1 MAKDVDVVLRCLH
14 LGTGQIRKLSF
25 QICPVPIWK
34 ECLHFCPVPKW
45 KVESFQRGKAAE
57 GRGKMERLKGKGC
70 GITVVKGKGDN
81 KRSVVR
87 LLCI

>member
-1 MAKDVDVVLRCLH
+1 
-14 LGTGQIRKLSF
+14 
-25 QICPVPIWK
+25 
-34 ECLHFCPVPKW
+34 
-45 KVESFQRGKAAE
+45 
-57 GRGKMERLKGKGC
+57 MERLKGKGR

>member
-1 MAKDVDVVLRCLH
+1 
-14 LGTGQIRKLSF
+14 
-25 QICPVPIWK
+25 
-34 ECLHFCPVPKW
+34 
-45 KVESFQRGKAAE
+45 
-57 GRGKMERLKGKGC
+57 MERLKGKGC

>member
-1 MAKDVDVVLRCLH
+1 MERKFPNLPRPH
-14 LGTGQIRKLSF
+14 LERMFAFLPRPQM
-25 QICPVPIWK
+25 
-34 ECLHFCPVPKW
+34 
-45 KVESFQRGKAAE
+45 ESGKFPAGGGGG

-70 GITVVKGKGDN
+70 GITVVKGKEDN

>member
-1 MAKDVDVVLRCLH
+1 MFAFGDGANLERKFPNLPRPHLEIMFAFLPRPRMGRC
-14 LGTGQIRKLSF
+14 GG
-25 QICPVPIWK
+25 
-34 ECLHFCPVPKW
+34 
-45 KVESFQRGKAAE
+45 E
-57 GRGKMERLKGKGC
+57 GGGERGKMERLKGKDC